1 MHAIVE
7 KRALN
12 PEDYLIKIEAP
23 DIAEMYQPGQFV
35 VIRIDEKGERIPL
48 TVADLDAKKGTIAV
62 IFKAVGK
69 TTKQL
74 GALGV
79 GDAVSDCVGPLGKP
93 DDIRKFGRVVCVGG
107 GTGIACIYPLVR
119 ALVAAGNEVIS
130 IIGGRTESLLI
141 LEDEIKAA
149 STENYVATEDGSKG
163 YRGFVTGVL
172 EGLLEKYKNSGGIDR
187 VFAIGPLAMMRAVAE
202 VTRPHNV
209 KTMASLN
216 TIMVDAT
223 GMCGSCRVFI
233 DGEMKLTCIDGPTFD
248 AHKVNFAEVMSR
260 NDMFK
265 EEEAIACKSYETEG
279 GRDNAKGKQD

>member
-23 DIAEMYQPGQFV
+23 DIAEMYKPGQFV

-48 TVADLDAKKGTIAV
+48 TVADLDDKKGTITV

-69 TTKQL
+69 STKQL
-74 GALGV
+74 GALSA

-107 GTGIACIYPLVR
+107 GTGIACIYPLAR

-130 IIGGRTESLLI
+130 IIGARTGSLLI

-163 YRGFVTGVL
+163 CRGFVTGVL
-172 EGLLEKYKNSGGIDR
+172 EDLLGKYKNSGGIDR
-187 VFAIGPLAMMRAVAE
+187 VFAIGPLPMMRAVAE
-202 VTRPHNV
+202 VTRPHDV

-279 GRDNAKGKQD
+279 GME